1 MLCILAVP
9 GWYKNIL
16 SQHNITIDPQPS
28 WDSHA
33 FHDNIGEVD
42 SAQPLASRG
51 LTLDEADD
59 CHNLTFTWVQED
71 NTTGEKDAQ
80 LCILLSSA
88 TVRANTLPMVEPW
101 CEPIMHRF
109 DENHTRWVAS
119 DKNVIL
125 QPL

>member
-42 SAQPLASRG
+42 CAQLLASRG
-51 LTLDEADD
+51 LTLDEADN
-59 CHNLTFTWVQED
+59 CHNFTFTWVQED
-71 NTTGEKDAQ
+71 TIHGEKDAQ
-80 LCILLSSA
+80 LCILLSSTMERA
-88 TVRANTLPMVEPW
+88 TTPW
-101 CEPIMHRF
+101 LNPAM
-109 DENHTRWVAS
+109 N
-119 DKNVIL
+119 L
-125 QPL
+125 